1 MIVPWLC
8 WNCESWSW
16 WWGAD
21 RMWWR
26 SGGWPH
32 RSAWPSRTLSAV
44 SVSPRGG
51 RLLTDPPGRRLACRW
66 LGACPR
72 RWPWWWA
79 RTCTRTRRGD
89 TSPACNMTH
98 DRWHDRWHMTHDAC
112 HMTHD
117 APAEEE
123 VLVSKGPVEPEWVHG
138 GEGHGEGGQQVGQRQ
153 VRHQD
158 VPDSGARDWGV
169 STLTSDDDGRFI
181 LMSDIKGF
189 KRLCKHQHSP
199 KIPRIYSIKFKI
211 WKVLAEYSD
220 TPGAGPAP
228 VPGAVEVWFPRH
240 KRHQADV
247 GHNWKHIQEFVTE
260 TEETKTLWM
269 SDWWEDSLSWM

>member
-1 MIVPWLC
+1 MIVLKLWVLVLMMRGRQ
-8 WNCESWSW
+8 NVMEIR
-16 WWGAD
+16 
-21 RMWWR
+21 RMATQISMAEPDPICSQRVTAGR
-26 SGGWPH
+26 SSSHWPTWEKVGLQMT
-32 RSAWPSRTLSAV
+32 RCLSTAMAMMV
-44 SVSPRGG
+44 SEDMYTDTQG
-51 RLLTDPPGRRLACRW
+51 RHFTSLQH
-66 LGACPR
+66 
-72 RWPWWWA
+72 
-79 RTCTRTRRGD
+79 D
-89 TSPACNMTH
+89 TWQMT
-98 DRWHDRWHMTHDAC
+98 WQMTHDAC

-138 GEGHGEGGQQVGQRQ
+138 GERHGEGGQQVGQRQ

-240 KRHQADV
+240 ERHQADV